1 MSDPAAA
8 EEAAV
13 NLLARAEAAA
23 GEEGGDPT
31 EEQIAAE
38 VAAEVEELEH
48 EASGNISRGVDPA
61 IEYAWV
67 EAVKAHLKTWGY

>member
-1 MSDPAAA
+1 MSDPAA
-8 EEAAV
+8 EAAW

-31 EEQIAAE
+31 EEQIAAV
-38 VAAEVEELEH
+38 VAADVEELEQD
-48 EASGNISRGVDPA
+48 ASGNISRGCPA
-61 IEYAWV
+61 AAEYAFV